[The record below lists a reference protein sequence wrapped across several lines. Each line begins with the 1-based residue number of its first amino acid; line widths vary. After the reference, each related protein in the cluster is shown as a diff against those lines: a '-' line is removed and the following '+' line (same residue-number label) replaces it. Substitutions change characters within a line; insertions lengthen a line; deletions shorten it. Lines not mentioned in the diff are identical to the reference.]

1 MDTEMKQKFYT
12 VEEANQTLPLVRAI
26 VSDIVTLY
34 QDVHERRE
42 RLARIRQIP
51 GAEHRDEGNV
61 YSDEV
66 GEIQKELEKDIL
78 KLESYVEEL
87 KELGVVLKDAVA
99 GLIDFWT
106 VIDGREAFLCWKLGE
121 EEIGYWHELDDGF
134 QGRQSLLERA
144 APRNESSE
152 EL

>member
-1 MDTEMKQKFYT
+1 MDTQMKRKFYT

-34 QDVHERRE
+34 RDVHERRE
-42 RLARIRQIP
+42 RLTRMRQIP
-51 GAEHRDEGNV
+51 GSENQDQGNV
-61 YSDEV
+61 YSEEV
-66 GEIQKELEKDIL
+66 GEIEKELEKDIL
-78 KLESYVEEL
+78 RLESYVEEL
-87 KELGVVLKDAVA
+87 KELGAVLKDAVV

-106 VIDGREAFLCWKLGE
+106 VIDGREAHLCWKLGE
-121 EEIGYWHELDDGF
+121 EEIGYWHELDAGF

-144 APRNESSE
+144 APRNESEE

>member
-1 MDTEMKQKFYT
+1 M
-12 VEEANQTLPLVRAI
+12 
-26 VSDIVTLY
+26 S
-34 QDVHERRE
+34 
-42 RLARIRQIP
+42 RIRQTP
-51 GAEHRDEGNV
+51 GAENRDQENV

-66 GEIQKELEKDIL
+66 VEIEKEQEKDIL
-78 KLESYVEEL
+78 RLDSYVEEL
-87 KELGVVLKDAVA
+87 KELGAVLKDPVV

-121 EEIGYWHELDDGF
+121 EEIGYWHELDAGF

-144 APRNESSE
+144 APRNESNE